1 MPSSVYVRL
10 PEQAREALYELADR
24 EWRDPRDQAAKL
36 VIEGLHRAGAL
47 TEDNRPGWLRR
58 GGVDHDRG
66 WTAQHPRWPC
76 LAADRRGCRGLRCHY
91 RLTGAWAS
99 MPAYLTMS

>member
-36 VIEGLHRAGAL
+36 VIEGLRRAGAL
-47 TEDNRPGWLRR
+47 SEDARQT
-58 GGVDHDRG
+58 
-66 WTAQHPRWPC
+66 TAPAGPVE
-76 LAADRRGCRGLRCHY
+76 AA
-91 RLTGAWAS
+91 
-99 MPAYLTMS
+99 